1 MVFAP
6 ALVAKFLNIV
16 SSGTVRR
23 FGDEPGVIQK
33 CALWCGEASFVEFAP
48 ENRGYALVIGSLNP
62 QEVSVAVE
70 SIGTSVQVADV
81 AGDHLLVAALEVAL
95 GEMNGVGEVHY
106 LS

>member
-1 MVFAP
+1 LVFTP
-6 ALVAKFLNIV
+6 ALVAKSLDIV
-16 SSGTVRR
+16 NRGTVRR
-23 FGDEPGVIQK
+23 FGDEPGVIQES
-33 CALWCGEASFVEFAP
+33 ALRRSEAGFVEVTL

>member
-6 ALVAKFLNIV
+6 ALVAKFLDIV

-62 QEVSVAVE
+62 QEVCVAVE
-70 SIGTSVQVADV
+70 SIRTSVQVADV
-81 AGDHLLVAALEVAL
+81 AGDHLLVAAREVAL